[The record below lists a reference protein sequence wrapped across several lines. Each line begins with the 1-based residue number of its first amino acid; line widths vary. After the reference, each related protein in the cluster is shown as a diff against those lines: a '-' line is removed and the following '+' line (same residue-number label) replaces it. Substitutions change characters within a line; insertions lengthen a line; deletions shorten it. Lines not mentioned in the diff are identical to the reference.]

1 MDIQDA
7 YDLNQRDQTQLNS
20 DQRAVLQMLDICYNS
35 LSDDNQH
42 ETIQFLQAIFDN
54 LITN

>member
-20 DQRAVLQMLDICYNS
+20 DQIAVLQMLDICYNS